1 MKRFVS
7 SFLALIMVFFCSVS
21 LTSCSNEK
29 ASAVDKLVVYN
40 WADYIYEYEVDF
52 KEYYKSITGRDI
64 EVTYVTFDTN
74 ETMITKI
81 TKGDSKIDVMCPSEY
96 AIQKLMQ
103 MDSLVPMNYFSDNL
117 DDYLK
122 VDELAN
128 GEEYEH
134 NKNIIEDEIVDKIR
148 DGFSNLEI
156 TRKDGTKY
164 NADMIDYMVPYMYGT
179 LGILYNKK
187 KFEELDI
194 YDSEKLNKANWG
206 ILFNDSGER
215 DENGNIIPLSDG
227 LTGTILMKD
236 SIRDTYAATLF
247 YLVESGKLDGL
258 TYKTAEGEI
267 EYKDIPVNELI
278 NIVDDNIIKVCEETL
293 IAQKDE
299 LFGYEIDFGKD
310 DLLQGNAYVDLAWS
324 GDALYAVEES
334 WNEEYGD
341 YELAYYVPHSTGNI
355 WFDGWVIPKTY
366 DPSHETAIKLFI
378 NFLNTPYSAVQNIL
392 EIGYTSSVKADAIKN
407 DAEAMEIL
415 YEGYSVNPVHESDI
429 EGNRDAIYEE
439 YDYASIEEFENY
451 FFNNLKTDDGENF
464 EDFDEMG
471 GANWRYPFK
480 TNEKTEEDL
489 GFKKREI
496 DDLGMMRDFGD
507 KNKDVIIMWNYVRSA
522 GVSALPVFLIVMLS
536 IAGVI
541 GIVALC
547 YYISF
552 RKKLIVKVDSTSL
565 KDLK

>member
-1 MKRFVS
+1 MKRFFS
-7 SFLALIMVFFCSVS
+7 SILAFVMIICCTLS
-21 LTSCSNEK
+21 LASCSNEK
-29 ASAVDKLVVYN
+29 ASATDKLVVYN
-40 WADYIYEYEVDF
+40 WADYIYDYEDDF
-52 KEYYKSITGRDI
+52 KDYYKAITGREI

-258 TYKTAEGEI
+258 TYKTAEGEMD
-267 EYKDIPVNELI
+267 YKDIPVNELI

-392 EIGYTSSVKADAIKN
+392 EIGYTPSVKADAIKN

-415 YEGYSVNPVHESDI
+415 YEGYSVNPVHESEI
-429 EGNRDAIYEE
+429 EEIGDDIYEE

-451 FFNNLKTDDGENF
+451 FFNNLNADGE
-464 EDFDEMG
+464 DYDEIG

-480 TNEKTEEDL
+480 INANDL
-489 GFKKREI
+489 EYKREL
-496 DDLGMMRDFGD
+496 DDLGMMRDFGE
-507 KNKDVIIMWNYVRSA
+507 KNKDVIIMWNYARSV
-522 GVSALPVFLIVMLS
+522 GMSVLPVFLIVMLS
-536 IAGVI
+536 IACAI
-541 GIVALC
+541 GIIALC
-547 YYISF
+547 YYISY
-552 RKKLIVKVDSTSL
+552 RKKLKVKI
-565 KDLK
+565 